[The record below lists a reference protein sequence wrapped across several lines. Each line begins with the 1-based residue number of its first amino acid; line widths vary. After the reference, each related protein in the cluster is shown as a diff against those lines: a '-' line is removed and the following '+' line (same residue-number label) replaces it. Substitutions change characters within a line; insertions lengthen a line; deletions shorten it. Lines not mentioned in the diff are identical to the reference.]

1 MSGTAALP
9 FDLTPRPAL
18 AGRQPLLRN
27 GIRIEAVHGGHVLH
41 VLAKDDAPPALGNA
55 APLAL
60 RRVAP
65 GQWFIVGDKTLSH
78 AETERL
84 AASLKPQAEI
94 VDQSHGRVR
103 LRISGPNAAWVLS
116 KGTAVDLAPTA
127 FPIGASAMT
136 LIGHIGAQITRVAE
150 DSFELTVL
158 RGFADSLWHDLDEM
172 SREFA

>member
-9 FDLTPRPAL
+9 FDLTPRPPL
-18 AGRQPLLRN
+18 AGRQPLLRD
-27 GIRIEAVHGGHVLH
+27 GIRLEALPGGHVLH
-41 VLAKDDAPPALGNA
+41 VLAKESAPPGLEAGG
-55 APLAL
+55 PFSL
-60 RRVAP
+60 RPVAP

-84 AASLKPQAEI
+84 AASLKPKAEI

-116 KGTAVDLAPTA
+116 KGTAVDLAPNA

-150 DSFELTVL
+150 DGFELTVL

-172 SREFA
+172 SRQFA